1 MIRFFDI
8 LFSGITLIL
17 LLPLF
22 LIVALILAL
31 TGEHQVF
38 YLQRRVGSGG
48 KDFYVFKFTTMLK
61 DSEKMSGGLL
71 TQQNDPRVLPFG
83 SFLRK
88 TKINELPQLLNIF
101 LGSMSVVGPRPQ
113 ARPHYEI
120 YSEDQKYCI
129 SWLKPGLTGIGSLIF
144 RDEEGILARSSYD
157 FDHTH
162 DRIITPY
169 KGELEKWYYHHRSLK
184 NYFKIIFLTALG
196 MLKSDLKVMHRF
208 PELPPV
214 PQDLKDIIA

>member
-8 LFSGITLIL
+8 LFSGMALIVL
-17 LLPLF
+17 SPLF
-22 LIVALILAL
+22 LIVSLVLAL
-31 TGEHQVF
+31 TGEHEVF
-38 YLQRRVGSGG
+38 YLQPRVGFGG
-48 KDFYVFKFTTMLK
+48 KDFYVFKFTTMVK
-61 DSEKMSGGLL
+61 NAEKMAGGLL

-113 ARPHYEI
+113 ARVHYELF
-120 YSEDQKYCI
+120 SEDQKRYI
-129 SWLKPGLTGIGSLIF
+129 SQLKPGLTGIGSLIF
-144 RDEEGILARSSYD
+144 RDEEGILARSPHD

-184 NYFKIIFLTALG
+184 NYFKIIFLTAFG
-196 MLKSDLKVMHRF
+196 ILKSDLRVLHRF
-208 PELPPV
+208 PDLPAVPAELRG
-214 PQDLKDIIA
+214 IIG